1 MAAARQPFVHLVL
14 PVVVAG
20 SILAAS
26 GCGRSPQ
33 PEAGPERSASAPP
46 AGQPRR
52 GADDRI
58 ADGTNAASDGVPAA
72 PAPLEVPP
80 LPDGTPEQL
89 LQFVADL
96 KTAKIKPK
104 TQEELVG
111 YVNAVCARG
120 LEAADRIM
128 ARLPADA
135 PAAIEAGRLKLDS
148 LLTLADFQQD
158 GKAARDAEGFA
169 RSLAEGPT
177 PALARLG
184 RRTLIL
190 MAAQKA
196 FAAKDFDTIPDIV
209 SSTAD
214 LLAADPDDT
223 ETAQLAVSL
232 AKATESIE
240 SAGRPAPAIAAYE
253 TFARQLEKST
263 VAKSQ
268 QLAGIMAGT
277 ARRLALPGRPM
288 QVEGTRLDG
297 TAFDPATLKG
307 KVVLVDFWATWCGP
321 CVAEI
326 PNIREAY
333 EKYHDLGFE
342 VLAISLDDS
351 RVDLDAFLAERK
363 VPWPI
368 LFSGRG
374 FEDPVAR
381 FYGINGI
388 PQLILIGR
396 DGNVIDLEAR
406 GGRLGTLLAGLF
418 PADATPGAA
427 ADATPDTPAATAP

>member
-1 MAAARQPFVHLVL
+1 MPMAAARQPFVHLVL

-277 ARRLALPGRPM
+277 ARRLALPRNGVRSRDAEGQGGARRFLGDLVRPLRRGDS
-288 QVEGTRLDG
+288 QHPRSLR
-297 TAFDPATLKG
+297 
-307 KVVLVDFWATWCGP
+307 
-321 CVAEI
+321 EI
-326 PNIREAY
+326 PRPGLRGAG
-333 EKYHDLGFE
+333 DQPRRQPGG
-342 VLAISLDDS
+342 S
-351 RVDLDAFLAERK
+351 RR
-363 VPWPI
+363 VPRRAQGPVA
-368 LFSGRG
+368 
-374 FEDPVAR
+374 DPVQR
-381 FYGINGI
+381 
-388 PQLILIGR
+388 
-396 DGNVIDLEAR
+396 
-406 GGRLGTLLAGLF
+406 
-418 PADATPGAA
+418 PGF
-427 ADATPDTPAATAP
+427 

>member
-240 SAGRPAPAIAAYE
+240 SAGRHGPP
-253 TFARQLEKST
+253 TGVARQ
-263 VAKSQ
+263 AD
-268 QLAGIMAGT
+268 AGRGHA
-277 ARRLALPGRPM
+277 ARRNGVRSRDAEGQGGARRFLGDLVRPLRRGDS
-288 QVEGTRLDG
+288 QHPRSLR
-297 TAFDPATLKG
+297 
-307 KVVLVDFWATWCGP
+307 
-321 CVAEI
+321 EI
-326 PNIREAY
+326 PRSGLRGAG
-333 EKYHDLGFE
+333 DQPRRQPGG
-342 VLAISLDDS
+342 S
-351 RVDLDAFLAERK
+351 RR
-363 VPWPI
+363 VPRRAQGPVA
-368 LFSGRG
+368 
-374 FEDPVAR
+374 DPVQR
-381 FYGINGI
+381 
-388 PQLILIGR
+388 
-396 DGNVIDLEAR
+396 
-406 GGRLGTLLAGLF
+406 
-418 PADATPGAA
+418 PGF
-427 ADATPDTPAATAP
+427 